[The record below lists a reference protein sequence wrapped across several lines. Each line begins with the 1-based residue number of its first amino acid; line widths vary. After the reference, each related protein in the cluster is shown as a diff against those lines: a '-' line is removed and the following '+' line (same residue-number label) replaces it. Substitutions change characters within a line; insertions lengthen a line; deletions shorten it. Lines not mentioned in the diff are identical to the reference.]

1 MKITGSSVNLS
12 SQHSLQETTQ
22 QSEHLLAWTGRR
34 PALGLNTAFR
44 LPLSVGDAPA
54 AKVTLSDTL
63 KDQLRQLKQETST
76 QATSSV
82 DAADGNTIPDK
93 DKLKVALVEK
103 LLEMVSGKK
112 IKIQMLDLPKVAN
125 NGQGFS
131 TTISTPLS
139 SQPVQLQIGRPLVGW
154 GLEYDASFYH
164 AETETMSFQGRGVV
178 NTSDG
183 RQIDFSVA
191 LNMSRS
197 FVGQNN
203 ISIRAGDALMKDPL
217 VINFDAPA
225 ASLTETKF
233 QFDLDADGTADSIS
247 FVKPGSGFVALDK
260 NGNGKIDDGTEL
272 FGAKSGDGFADLAAY
287 DSDGN
292 GWIDENDPIFDKLRV
307 WTKDVSGS
315 DQLFA
320 LGVKG
325 VGAIYVGN
333 VDSEF
338 ALKAQGTNETQGQV
352 RSTGVFLKENGG
364 VGTLQ
369 QVDLAI

>member
-1 MKITGSSVNLS
+1 MKITSSSVNLS

-22 QSEHLLAWTGRR
+22 QSEHLLAWTGQR
-34 PALGLNTAFR
+34 PAVGLNTGIGLR
-44 LPLSVGDAPA
+44 LGQGGTPA

-63 KDQLRQLKQETST
+63 KEQLRELKQETSA
-76 QATSSV
+76 QATSGV
-82 DAADGNTIPDK
+82 DAADANTIPDK

-112 IKIQMLDLPKVAN
+112 IKIQTLDLPKVAN

-154 GLEYDASFYH
+154 GLEYDASSYH
-164 AETETMSFQGRGVV
+164 SETETMSFQGQGVA

-197 FVGQNN
+197 FVEQNN

-217 VINFDAPA
+217 VLNFDAPA

-260 NGNGKIDDGTEL
+260 NDNGKIDDGTEL
-272 FGAKSGDGFADLAAY
+272 FGAKSGAGFADLAAY

-307 WTKDVSGS
+307 WTKDASGK

-320 LGVKG
+320 LGAKG
-325 VGAIYVGN
+325 VGALYVGN